1 MIVIVKTGNRSQFV
15 VRILATVFLF
25 LMFGLYYNHMSNKF
39 REQEQMLVKQLQL
52 KHKKKIMD
60 KSIALEKTIYNEAR
74 RIVKLLGQEHIQ
86 SIKVVQDKLLIVCD
100 YDTNIEPLSVRYAVA
115 AMIKNTLQDI
125 KIGIDIAV
133 ILEKK
138 DEA

>member
-1 MIVIVKTGNRSQFV
+1 MIVIVRTGNRNQLV

-25 LMFGLYYNHMSNKF
+25 LMFGLYYNHMSNRFK
-39 REQEQMLVKQLQL
+39 EQEQMLVKQLQL
-52 KHKKKIMD
+52 KHKKKIMN

-86 SIKVVQDKLLIVCD
+86 SIKVVRDKLLIVCD
-100 YDTNIEPLSVRYAVA
+100 YDTNIEPLSVRYGVA
-115 AMIKNTLQDI
+115 AMVKNTLQDI